1 MPHKKTLL
9 WRVFDGQGFKL
20 TASLLQIP
28 DDLMSVGFAVSTAG
42 DVEPVVLAVGGLQY
56 QLVEVSVMFE
66 EIDPA
71 VGNFQVGVPL
81 VILPS
86 SVGGEGQAK
95 VGSLA
100 QCVLRGVGSAHLHVE
115 LAAAIATGDDDGLAH
130 EVAKGFKHLLAQLL
144 QHGYVLWGYAV
155 VDAEGGCSG

>member
-1 MPHKKTLL
+1 MPHKKPSAR
-9 WRVFDGQGFKL
+9 RVFGGQGFKL

-42 DVEPVVLAVGGLQY
+42 DVEPVVLAVGGLQD
-56 QLVEVSVMFE
+56 QLIEVGVMFE

-71 VGNFQVGVPL
+71 VGNFQVGVPS

-86 SVGGEGQAK
+86 GVGGEGQAK

-130 EVAKGFKHLLAQLL
+130 EG
-144 QHGYVLWGYAV
+144 
-155 VDAEGGCSG
+155 AEGLEDLTAELLEDGDILWRYTVVNTTGLGRG

>member
-1 MPHKKTLL
+1 MPHKKPSVR
-9 WRVFDGQGFKL
+9 RVFDGQGFKL
-20 TASLLQIP
+20 TGSLLQIP
-28 DDLMSVGFAVSTAG
+28 DDLMSVGLAVSTAG
-42 DVEPVVLAVGGLQY
+42 DVEPVVLAVGGLQD
-56 QLVEVSVMFE
+56 QLVEVGVMFE

-71 VGNFQVGVPL
+71 VGNFQVGVPS

-86 SVGGEGQAK
+86 GIGGEGQAK

-130 EVAKGFKHLLAQLL
+130 EVAKGFKYLLAQLL

-155 VDAEGGCSG
+155 VDA